1 MSCGSSARKR
11 TSAGRSVLCRMV
23 NIDRLSLTKSSEVQF
38 CPILRSIFAVENSD
52 IVVVGIYHGI
62 KKTFSVNDFFAHLVA
77 EATTLEKE
85 GFVSYGK
92 TFSVASYGLLCN
104 MPARGFVISVK
115 EHIRGSHIVKA
126 RFYGCHKYET
136 KGTS

>member
-11 TSAGRSVLCRMV
+11 TSA
-23 NIDRLSLTKSSEVQF
+23 
-38 CPILRSIFAVENSD
+38 
-52 IVVVGIYHGI
+52 VVVGIYHGI

-136 KGTS
+136 KDYTKILTPDSHDDERAC